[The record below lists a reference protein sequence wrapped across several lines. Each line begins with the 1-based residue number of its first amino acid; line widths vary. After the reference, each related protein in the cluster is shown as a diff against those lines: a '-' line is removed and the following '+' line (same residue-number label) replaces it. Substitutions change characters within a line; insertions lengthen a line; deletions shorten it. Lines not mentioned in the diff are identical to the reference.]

1 LDLKDRINEAKT
13 AAMKDR
19 NKVRLAALRLIIDAV
34 NKKELDENKKLTDED
49 VVLVLSK
56 LEKQR
61 GESIEAFKKGNRPD
75 LAEKEESELETIREF
90 MPAPLTEKE
99 LEELVRGA
107 IASSGAS
114 GKNDMGAVMKEL
126 KGSYEGRAGGK
137 EVSEEVKRQLAAL
150 SSS

>member
-1 LDLKDRINEAKT
+1 MDLKDRINEAKT